1 MKQFF
6 AILLLCASVTGYGQ
20 DVGCGHPH
28 ACNYDADAIHDFG
41 LCWFFCN
48 VGCTSP
54 YSCMYASENYYD
66 DGSCTDVGCEFNY
79 YACDFV
85 VCDFDYGVPVYGCT
99 DCAAFNYN
107 PCATDDDGSCEPITI
122 GCPMPFA
129 CNYDVAA
136 NTLGYC
142 DFWSCY
148 QGCLD
153 ETACNYDPEALS
165 DDGSCY
171 FPEEGCDCDGG
182 CCCPEDCN
190 YPACLSDD
198 NDGIC
203 DCLGVTGCVD
213 PSACNYNPMATEP
226 DGSCFYDSCF
236 GCTDESACNYDAAAV
251 LDDFTCEYPEIIGGC
266 GYCGGMLLTEYDC
279 NGDGLCDLSY
289 DIFGCIDESA
299 CNYESCATMSV
310 TDDGGVWECFYPE
323 FGYNCEGAC
332 LSDVDGDGV
341 CDALEIEG
349 CMDSEACNYDSL
361 ATDDDSSCH
370 FDCQFCLEGTV
381 WSEELGGCVVAN
393 VSDTD
398 FDGCVGI
405 NDFLVHLSN
414 FGSGCGPEPA
424 WACGDPLEYQGYDYE
439 TVQIGEQC
447 WFAENLRALNYSNG
461 EEIQTGFSS
470 EQWVGTNDGV
480 YAIYGQDYCTDF
492 NPILDACDTLV
503 SFSEYGA
510 LYNWF
515 VLAQNSSVCPTDW
528 HCSSSLDWDNL
539 ISYLGGI
546 GFSGVEGDALRTGSG
561 WIYGMNGLDAVGF
574 NGKASGYRSFED
586 GSFAGS
592 GLAAHWWTPESGN
605 NDNLKAKSYW
615 VNYNNSPIYNTESHK
630 RHGYSIRCIKDPE

>member
-1 MKQFF
+1 MNRIL
-6 AILLLCASVTGYGQ
+6 AILLLCAGVTGYGQ

-28 ACNYDADAIHDFG
+28 ACNYDADAIHDND
-41 LCWFFCN
+41 LCWFTCN

-66 DGSCTDVGCEFNY
+66 NGSCTDVGCEFNY

-85 VCDFDYGVPVYGCT
+85 VCDFDVPVYGCT

-153 ETACNYDPEALS
+153 ETACNYDPEALG

-182 CCCPEDCN
+182 GCCCPEGCN

-198 NDGIC
+198 NDGVC

-226 DGSCFYDSCF
+226 DGSCFYDSCY
-236 GCTDESACNYDAAAV
+236 GCTEEWACNYDANAIM
-251 LDDFTCEYPEIIGGC
+251 DDGSCEYPEIIDDC
-266 GYCGGMLLTEYDC
+266 GYCGGEVLEEYDC
-279 NGDGLCDLSY
+279 NGDGLCDSSY
-289 DIFGCIDESA
+289 DIFGCVDENA
-299 CNYESCATMSV
+299 CNYEVCATFV
-310 TDDGGVWECFYPE
+310 ADDGSQWECFYPE
-323 FGYNCEGAC
+323 FGYNCDGTC

-341 CDALEIEG
+341 CDLLEIEG
-349 CMDSEACNYDSL
+349 CLDSEACNFDSL

-370 FDCQFCLEGTV
+370 YDCQFCLEGTV

-414 FGSGCGPEPA
+414 FGSGCGPESA

-439 TVQIGEQC
+439 TVLIGEQC
-447 WFAENLRALNYSNG
+447 WFAENLRSENYKNG
-461 EEIQTGFSS
+461 DSIPAQLSEEEWGQTS
-470 EQWVGTNDGV
+470 EGAT
-480 YAIYGQDYCTDF
+480 AIFGEGDSYV
-492 NPILDACDTLV
+492 N
-503 SFSEYGA
+503 GA
-510 LYNWF
+510 GADEEMNLTIHGRLYNGFAVQDSRGLCPLGWS
-515 VLAQNSSVCPTDW
+515 VSAAQDW
-528 HCSSSLDWDNL
+528 AD
-539 ISYLGGI
+539 
-546 GFSGVEGDALRTGSG
+546 LRSH
-561 WIYGMNGLDAVGF
+561 L
-574 NGKASGYRSFED
+574 ED
-586 GSFAGS
+586 GSLDSLGVELRTAPTWNSSGAMVGRDSQGMSWKGS
-592 GLAAHWWTPESGN
+592 GNRMSNGHFN
-605 NDNLKAKSYW
+605 NMTIYGEFRLRDCTCWAETGYGAVDFW
-615 VNYNNSPIYNTESHK
+615 VEPSDPKNGASV
-630 RHGYSIRCIKDPE
+630 RCIKD

>member
-1 MKQFF
+1 MKRIL
-6 AILLLCASVTGYGQ
+6 AILLLCAGVTGYGQ

-28 ACNYDADAIHDFG
+28 ACNYDADAIHDIG

-85 VCDFDYGVPVYGCT
+85 VCDFDYDVPVYGCT

-153 ETACNYDPEALS
+153 ETACNYDPEALG

-182 CCCPEDCN
+182 GCCCPEGCN

-198 NDGIC
+198 NDGVC

-213 PSACNYNPMATEP
+213 PSACNYDPMATEP
-226 DGSCFYDSCF
+226 DGSCYYDSCY
-236 GCTDESACNYDAAAV
+236 GCTEEWACNYDANATM
-251 LDDFTCEYPEIIGGC
+251 DDGSCEYPEIIDDC
-266 GYCGGMLLTEYDC
+266 GYCGGEVLEEYDC
-279 NGDGLCDLSY
+279 NGDGLCDSSY
-289 DIFGCIDESA
+289 DIFGCVDENA
-299 CNYESCATMSV
+299 CNYEVCATFV
-310 TDDGGVWECFYPE
+310 GDDGSQWECFYPE
-323 FGYNCEGAC
+323 FGYNCDGTC

-341 CDALEIEG
+341 CDLLEIEG
-349 CMDSEACNYDSL
+349 CLDSEACNFDSL

-370 FDCQFCLEGTV
+370 YDCQFCLEGTV

-447 WFAENLRALNYSNG
+447 WFAENLRAENYRNSETIPTAPENVNWVNATFGGMVTVYSDAEGECGHYSPTINACDASQSLPEYGRLYNKDAVQDERGLCPSEWHVADQNEFLFLRDAFSASDLKAVDGWYEGENGSNA
-461 EEIQTGFSS
+461 TGFDANPNGLRNGNS
-470 EQWVGTNDGV
+470 
-480 YAIYGQDYCTDF
+480 GQLNNGGYQANWWAGDSGFASMNNSASVLTV
-492 NPILDACDTLV
+492 ILD
-503 SFSEYGA
+503 YG
-510 LYNWF
+510 NITGRF
-515 VLAQNSSVCPTDW
+515 G
-528 HCSSSLDWDNL
+528 
-539 ISYLGGI
+539 LG
-546 GFSGVEGDALRTGSG
+546 
-561 WIYGMNGLDAVGF
+561 
-574 NGKASGYRSFED
+574 
-586 GSFAGS
+586 
-592 GLAAHWWTPESGN
+592 
-605 NDNLKAKSYW
+605 
-615 VNYNNSPIYNTESHK
+615 
-630 RHGYSIRCIKDPE
+630 IRCVKDTE